1 METRT
6 LMTES
11 TRKFI
16 DQRIFV
22 AMTTAQLIA
31 SFAVFMS
38 CDFSQKS
45 KAVFEFPTR
54 LCNLFDRQVT
64 FLRIFLKII

>member
-31 SFAVFMS
+31 SFAVFMCS
-38 CDFSQKS
+38 NFSRKS
-45 KAVFEFPTR
+45 KAVFEFSTIFVN
-54 LCNLFDRQVT
+54 NLIDR
-64 FLRIFLKII
+64 